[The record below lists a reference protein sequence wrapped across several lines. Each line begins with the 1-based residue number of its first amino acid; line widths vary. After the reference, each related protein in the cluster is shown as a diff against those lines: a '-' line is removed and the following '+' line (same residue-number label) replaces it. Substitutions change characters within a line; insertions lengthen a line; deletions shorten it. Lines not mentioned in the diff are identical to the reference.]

1 MDCILVVVVICKNLL
16 QMYESAVAFARIN
29 CCILL
34 INNNVEKDEVEGLVL
49 AKENVERVVWRF
61 RSLCAKK

>member
-1 MDCILVVVVICKNLL
+1 
-16 QMYESAVAFARIN
+16 MYESAVAFARIN